1 MPCFLR
7 IAKLL
12 GVSIPGELGL
22 QRFLE
27 ESLMERL
34 GASNHKELERS
45 LEEAYRRDSEGLK
58 RLLLEL
64 LLLSRARRRRVPW
77 EKRPVEAYAV

>member
-7 IAKLL
+7 MARLL

-22 QRFLE
+22 QRFVE

-34 GASNHKELERS
+34 GASTHRELERA
-45 LEEAYRRDSEGLK
+45 LEEAYRRDSAGLK
-58 RLLLEL
+58 KLLEEL
-64 LLLSRARRRRVPW
+64 LLFYRAQRKRAPW

>member
-1 MPCFLR
+1 MAR
-7 IAKLL
+7 LL
-12 GVSIPGELGL
+12 GVSIPGEVGL

-34 GASNHKELERS
+34 GASTHKELEKA
-45 LEEAYRRDSEGLK
+45 LEEAYRRDSEALK
-58 RLLLEL
+58 RLLQEL
-64 LLLSRARRRRVPW
+64 LLFYRTRRRLAPW

>member
-12 GVSIPGELGL
+12 GVSIPDELEL

-34 GASNHKELERS
+34 RASSHKELERS
-45 LEEAYRRDSEGLK
+45 LEEAYRRDSESLK

-64 LLLSRARRRRVPW
+64 LLAYRARRRRVPW
-77 EKRPVEAYAV
+77 EKRSVEVYAV